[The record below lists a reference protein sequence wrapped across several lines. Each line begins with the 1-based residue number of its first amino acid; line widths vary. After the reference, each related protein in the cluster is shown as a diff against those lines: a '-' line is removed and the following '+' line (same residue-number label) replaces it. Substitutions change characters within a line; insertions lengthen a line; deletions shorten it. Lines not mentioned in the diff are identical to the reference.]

1 MARILYDMT
10 IAFFLICIYIALL
23 VYAVCKS
30 ASSYDYIYDSVLE
43 KELNNK
49 ELHTYSTE
57 EEKDMI
63 LAESRPVVEKIK
75 IKYFSDEIDK
85 IEKMEYGNWIDLRA
99 AEEVRLDPG
108 EFKLISLGIGMKLPE
123 GYEAHVAPRSSTFKN
138 FGIIQTNSVAVIDNS
153 YSGDND
159 CWFYP
164 VYALRTTNIHVNDR
178 ICQFRI
184 VKEMP
189 VVKFEEVEH
198 LDDKNRGGH
207 GSTGV
212 Q

>member
-1 MARILYDMT
+1 MT
-10 IAFFLICIYIALL
+10 MMTVTQITTFIEVIIFIAFILFIFLLTISL
-23 VYAVCKS
+23 CKT
-30 ASSYDYIYDSVLE
+30 ASRYD
-43 KELNNK
+43 KEYENIVVEDLILNNSK
-49 ELHTYSTE
+49 CLNEQVPDSN
-57 EEKDMI
+57 K
-63 LAESRPVVEKIK
+63 VEHIK

-85 IEKMEYGNWIDLRA
+85 IQKMEYGNWIDLRS
-99 AEEVRLDPG
+99 AETAHLNAG

-123 GYEAHVAPRSSTFKN
+123 GYEAHIAPRSSTFKN
-138 FGIIQTNSVAVIDNS
+138 FGIIQTNSVAVIDNA

-164 VYALRTTNIHVNDR
+164 VYALRDTDINVNDR

-198 LDDKNRGGH
+198 LDSINRGGH
-207 GSTGV
+207 GSTGIK
-212 Q
+212 